1 MFDKLKSKTV
11 NVLKDAV
18 DGNDG
23 SLLDIIKRTFMFIGE
38 VIQAINEANQNLR
51 YRKEAEKKGD

>member
-23 SLLDIIKRTFMFIGE
+23 SLLDIIKRIFMFIGE
-38 VIQAINEANQNLR
+38 VIQAINEANQNRR
-51 YRKEAEKKGD
+51 YRKVC

>member
-1 MFDKLKSKTV
+1 MFDKLKSKTT

-18 DGNDG
+18 DGNDV
-23 SLLDIIKRTFMFIGE
+23 SLLDIIKRIFMFIGD
-38 VIQAINEANQNLR
+38 VIQAINESNQNRR

>member
-23 SLLDIIKRTFMFIGE
+23 SLLNIIKRTFMFIGE
-38 VIQAINEANQNLR
+38 VIQAINEANQNRR

>member
-38 VIQAINEANQNLR
+38 VIQAINEANQNRR
-51 YRKEAEKKGD
+51 YRKEAEKKRD

>member
-38 VIQAINEANQNLR
+38 VIQAINEANQNRR
-51 YRKEAEKKGD
+51 YRKEVEKKGD

>member
-38 VIQAINEANQNLR
+38 VIQAINEANQNRR